1 MILSSLGDCHRYS
14 NSIRGEINSSM
25 TGAETKTELDGCFI
39 FEMFKV

>member
-1 MILSSLGDCHRYS
+1 MILSSLGDCHR
-14 NSIRGEINSSM
+14 EINSSM